1 MLRPYLKKY
10 MVTHS
15 TPIIIAEQ
23 DFLRPRLF
31 HENYKG
37 FYSSHDYLTCIII
50 TNILYLL
57 SLRLA
62 IQQK

>member
-37 FYSSHDYLTCIII
+37 FYWRKEDIIISLHDYLTCIII
-50 TNILYLL
+50 TI
-57 SLRLA
+57 